1 MGARRQGMC
10 CPWRWIKR
18 MRHLLFSNI
27 SLCGTILMRGFD
39 RSSQYLHKKGEVKF
53 KDRRYIRYSSPQLGL
68 KITGALMYPGV
79 RTALGRQWQWRFAA
93 PMEHISAWISANTFF
108 GRRHCGRDVVT
119 RIHFYSIS
127 VFLPGCC
134 WSQVVWHFLPL
145 LIPIGYFLYVHCH
158 IIRWPHLSS
167 SLSRYRLAAP
177 APGLRPCID
186 YDGETSKVS
195 SAREFKIVL
204 PILHLINLPSPS
216 NGASSWAKSGQTW
229 ILQTTIVTNTQ
240 YILV

>member
-1 MGARRQGMC
+1 MKICRTHGAYFCMD
-10 CPWRWIKR
+10 
-18 MRHLLFSNI
+18 LSEYLFWETTLWTRCS
-27 SLCGTILMRGFD
+27 
-39 RSSQYLHKKGEVKF
+39 Y
-53 KDRRYIRYSSPQLGL
+53 
-68 KITGALMYPGV
+68 
-79 RTALGRQWQWRFAA
+79 
-93 PMEHISAWISANTFF
+93 ANTFLINKCVLS
-108 GRRHCGRDVVT
+108 GW
-119 RIHFYSIS
+119 
-127 VFLPGCC
+127 C